1 MELNLTICSLIF
13 QTRHTRTDKQKF
25 QFQRSNTIDRS
36 EILLEELSKCLWAP
50 KHPSIKKGR
59 TKKKE
64 IHIWFSQKWC
74 ATLWAEYRKQPFDIQ
89 RHQRRRFRSDINV
102 AGRWNVYFAAVG
114 QKSKTDFI
122 CAFRSRSWHQSIE
135 WNIYISNGRR
145 HSIRKMM
152 ARFYEK
158 SKTNFTYKIF
168 GGTEKNVTS

>member
-1 MELNLTICSLIF
+1 MLVGA
-13 QTRHTRTDKQKF
+13 QTSIHQEGKNKKQK
-25 QFQRSNTIDRS
+25 
-36 EILLEELSKCLWAP
+36 K
-50 KHPSIKKGR
+50 
-59 TKKKE
+59 
-64 IHIWFSQKWC
+64 IHIWFSRKWC

-102 AGRWNVYFAAVG
+102 AKRWNVYFAAVR

-158 SKTNFTYKIF
+158 SKTNFTRKIF
-168 GGTEKNVTS
+168 EEAEKNFTSRTIRAVDVNKFF